1 MSEFDDEFMGDEFED
16 GESYEGDESFE
27 SLGGESSP
35 NGKKKLIVIGISVFI
50 AVVLAIVGAFAVVG
64 DDGGDNG
71 EEQAALMKAEYERG
85 LADGQSKA
93 DKAIA
98 EKNSEIDKL
107 TASIREN
114 KDAASNAEHRASNSD
129 ERNNQT
135 LKEAQTAIDK
145 VAKERDNYKVKYYN
159 SKEEIERLKSRIK
172 VLEGTQGR

>member
-1 MSEFDDEFMGDEFED
+1 MGEFDDEFMDDEFDD
-16 GESYEGDESFE
+16 GGEYEGDKDFE
-27 SLGGESSP
+27 SLGEEGTP
-35 NGKKKLIVIGISVFI
+35 GGKKKLIVIGVSVFV
-50 AVVLAIVGAFAVVG
+50 AVVLAIVGVLMVVG
-64 DDGGDNG
+64 GDDTGNDG
-71 EEQAALMKAEYERG
+71 EQASMMKAEYERG

-98 EKNSEIDKL
+98 EKNSEIDRL

-114 KDAASNAEHRASNSD
+114 KDAASNAQHRASNSD
-129 ERNNQT
+129 ERNEQT

-145 VAKERDNYKVKYYN
+145 VAKERDDYKVKYYN

>member
-1 MSEFDDEFMGDEFED
+1 MDEFDDEFSGDEFED
-16 GESYEGDESFE
+16 DSYEGDGDFE
-27 SLGGESSP
+27 PLKGEDSSG
-35 NGKKKLIVIGISVFI
+35 GKKKLIAIGISVFAA
-50 AVVLAIVGAFAVVG
+50 AVLVIVGALMVVG
-64 DDGGDNG
+64 GDDAGSDD
-71 EEQAALMKAEYERG
+71 EQAAMMKAEYERG

-114 KDAASNAEHRASNSD
+114 RDAASNAQHRATNSD
-129 ERNNQT
+129 ERNEQT

>member
-1 MSEFDDEFMGDEFED
+1 MDEFDDEFSGDEFED
-16 GESYEGDESFE
+16 DSYEGDGDFE
-27 SLGGESSP
+27 PLEGEDSSG
-35 NGKKKLIVIGISVFI
+35 GKKKLIAIGISVFA
-50 AVVLAIVGAFAVVG
+50 AVVLVIVGALMVVG
-64 DDGGDNG
+64 GDDTGNND
-71 EEQAALMKAEYERG
+71 EQAAMMKAEYERG

-114 KDAASNAEHRASNSD
+114 RDAASNAQHRATNSD
-129 ERNNQT
+129 ERNEQT

-145 VAKERDNYKVKYYN
+145 VAKERDDYKVKYYN